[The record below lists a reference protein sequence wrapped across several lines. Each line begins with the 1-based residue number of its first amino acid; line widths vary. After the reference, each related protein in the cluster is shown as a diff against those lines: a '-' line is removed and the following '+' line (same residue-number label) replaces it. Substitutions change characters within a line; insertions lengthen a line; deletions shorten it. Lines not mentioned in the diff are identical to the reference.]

1 MQFKVPQ
8 NVQREDTIVGPLTL
22 KQLIMSGVGG
32 GITYGVYTALSN
44 TYTWP
49 VWIGPK
55 LIGASITILFAFVKV
70 HELTFT
76 QYLLSGVAYLFLP
89 RKRVWVKGSG
99 NVGASV
105 EQPKPAAKEKTD
117 NTKIERQQETIKNLD
132 RLTEILDNQGMTK
145 NPNT

>member
-22 KQLIMSGVGG
+22 RQLIMSGVGG
-32 GITYGVYTALSN
+32 GVTYGVYTALSN

-49 VWIGPK
+49 VWIMPTLLLG
-55 LIGASITILFAFVKV
+55 SITIAFAFVKV

-76 QYLLSGVAYLFLP
+76 QYLLSGFIYLFLP

-99 NVGASV
+99 EVITPI
-105 EQPKPAAKEKTD
+105 EQPKLTRTEKSQDQKAAK
-117 NTKIERQQETIKNLD
+117 QQESIKNLD
-132 RLTEILDNQGMTK
+132 RLVHILDNQGMAK
-145 NPNT
+145 NPNK